1 MLYFTLRP
9 SLLLIPATD
18 AQALLSTAF
27 SPAQDNYDTYE
38 EMGLLTSLT
47 AQQELQQIIHQF
59 KQGTP
64 GTRIFALMPTSLCN
78 MCCSYCGQNNCALR
92 FSANT
97 AASIQERI
105 KVALSQP
112 NLEAIETRWYGGE
125 PLMAYHEILRLSH
138 EIIPAARKHELKY
151 RATMSTNGSLMTYKR
166 LRCLYDEALL
176 RSLVVTIDGYG
187 NYHDTSRVMRS
198 GRPTYEWITRD
209 CPMLPVCGGSCPKR
223 WHEGVGN
230 CPAYARQLQLRLDL
244 LAQSY
249 GLERAD

>member
-1 MLYFTLRP
+1 
-9 SLLLIPATD
+9 
-18 AQALLSTAF
+18 
-27 SPAQDNYDTYE
+27 
-38 EMGLLTSLT
+38 MGLLTSLT